1 MTTIRS
7 TCPLCGEVDLRPE
20 QILLHVPRD
29 GRSVYQF
36 MCPACLDPVEKPADG
51 KVAALLVSAGVDFA
65 TEDSLLG
72 EPLDPLDDPLVQDRM
87 DEPPDGLPFTLD
99 DLMTF
104 HFLLQG
110 DTSVREFLEA
120 QPSDGP

>member
-7 TCPLCGEVDLRPE
+7 DCPLCGEVDLRPE
-20 QILLHVPRD
+20 QILLHVPHD

-36 MCPACLDPVEKPADG
+36 MCPACLDPVEKPADR

-72 EPLDPLDDPLVQDRM
+72 ESLYPLDDPLVQDRM
-87 DEPPDGLPFTLD
+87 GDSPDGLPFTLD
-99 DLMTF
+99 DLVTL
-104 HFLLQG
+104 HFLLQA

-120 QPSDGP
+120 